1 MGRIQTNV
9 GLITGVPIGE
19 TVNQVMLIESR
30 PKDNLESANKKI
42 DAERTAITELSVLFL
57 AAQYPI
63 KNLLKDAV
71 YTKRSATSSNP
82 SALNVRVTGTP
93 SVGTYV
99 FTPIRTAQS
108 EQWLS
113 SGVRESTTPLGG
125 GVLSFRYGPS
135 IDRPLALD
143 AIRGGQGFERGVIR
157 ITDRSGASAE
167 IDLTTVQTLDDVIE
181 AINRNMR
188 INVLAEVVGDHI
200 RLTDRTGMTASNL
213 RVQDLGNGRA
223 AASLGLAGIDVAES
237 TADGSDIVWLTTDTL
252 LSDLNDGLGISASS
266 TLPDI
271 SFQLRDGT
279 TGTIDFD
286 PKPANGEERQ
296 TEKTLGDIIAR
307 INAAAPGK
315 LQAELSADGK
325 RLVLR
330 DLTEGT
336 NEFKLEAL
344 YGSQALHDLGLDVAA
359 EGDTI
364 TGQRL
369 IGSLKS
375 PALSQLNG
383 GQGIGTLGLI
393 RVTDRMGQQAVV
405 DLSTADTLEDVIRA
419 INAAEIGVTASVNSA
434 RNGIVIQDTSG
445 GTGHLI
451 IESLDDNQSAEK
463 LHIAVNDAVSSKDSG
478 DLHLRVISVNSRLAD
493 WNGGQ
498 GVSLGRFTVTDSKG
512 VTGTIDLAAIQAQTV
527 GDVIA
532 AINRTAANVIA
543 SINETGD
550 GILIRDLANGSG
562 KLVINDLGGTTAK
575 DLGLLR
581 ESTLRDFN
589 GDSDY
594 VIDGSLT
601 YRIELDKNDTL
612 TTLTEKINGLKAGVK
627 ASILYDGSTRPYR
640 LSLVGERGGNVAQ
653 LVLDDSQLGI
663 DLQRITQARD
673 AQLALGYV
681 GSAGAVVLSSR
692 TSTFSGIVPG
702 LELDVL
708 QGTNTPVN
716 VQVQTS
722 DADLV
727 ASVQTFVDNFN
738 KFWKRYK
745 ELTKYDTE
753 TQKGEVLASDP
764 TAIRLGSEVSY
775 LLSSRF
781 AGAGKIQSLAE
792 IGISIN
798 QDGSLSFD
806 SSVLQAKY
814 AEDPEAVKK
823 FFTDAT
829 FGFAKK
835 YDKLSESLAGENV
848 SLISQRLNALSQKYE
863 DNSEKIKWW
872 NEKLERRRQQLL
884 LYFYR
889 LENTIAKLKANLD
902 TLSALQP
909 ISYDWLRKSK

>member
-1 MGRIQTNV
+1 
-9 GLITGVPIGE
+9 
-19 TVNQVMLIESR
+19 
-30 PKDNLESANKKI
+30 
-42 DAERTAITELSVLFL
+42 
-57 AAQYPI
+57 
-63 KNLLKDAV
+63 
-71 YTKRSATSSNP
+71 
-82 SALNVRVTGTP
+82 
-93 SVGTYV
+93 
-99 FTPIRTAQS
+99 
-108 EQWLS
+108 
-113 SGVRESTTPLGG
+113 
-125 GVLSFRYGPS
+125 
-135 IDRPLALD
+135 
-143 AIRGGQGFERGVIR
+143 
-157 ITDRSGASAE
+157 
-167 IDLTTVQTLDDVIE
+167 
-181 AINRNMR
+181 
-188 INVLAEVVGDHI
+188 
-200 RLTDRTGMTASNL
+200 
-213 RVQDLGNGRA
+213 
-223 AASLGLAGIDVAES
+223 
-237 TADGSDIVWLTTDTL
+237 
-252 LSDLNDGLGISASS
+252 
-266 TLPDI
+266 
-271 SFQLRDGT
+271 
-279 TGTIDFD
+279 
-286 PKPANGEERQ
+286 
-296 TEKTLGDIIAR
+296 
-307 INAAAPGK
+307 
-315 LQAELSADGK
+315 
-325 RLVLR
+325 
-330 DLTEGT
+330 
-336 NEFKLEAL
+336 
-344 YGSQALHDLGLDVAA
+344 
-359 EGDTI
+359 
-364 TGQRL
+364 
-369 IGSLKS
+369 
-375 PALSQLNG
+375 
-383 GQGIGTLGLI
+383 
-393 RVTDRMGQQAVV
+393 
-405 DLSTADTLEDVIRA
+405 
-419 INAAEIGVTASVNSA
+419 
-434 RNGIVIQDTSG
+434 
-445 GTGHLI
+445 
-451 IESLDDNQSAEK
+451 
-463 LHIAVNDAVSSKDSG
+463 
-478 DLHLRVISVNSRLAD
+478 
-493 WNGGQ
+493 
-498 GVSLGRFTVTDSKG
+498 
-512 VTGTIDLAAIQAQTV
+512 
-527 GDVIA
+527 
-532 AINRTAANVIA
+532 
-543 SINETGD
+543 
-550 GILIRDLANGSG
+550 
-562 KLVINDLGGTTAK
+562 INDLGGTTAK

-601 YRIELDKNDTL
+601 YHIELDENDTL
-612 TTLTEKINGLKAGVK
+612 TTLAEKINSLKAGVK

-663 DLQRITQARD
+663 DLQRISEARD
-673 AQLALGYV
+673 AQLALGSV
-681 GSAGAVVLSSR
+681 GTAGAVVLSSR